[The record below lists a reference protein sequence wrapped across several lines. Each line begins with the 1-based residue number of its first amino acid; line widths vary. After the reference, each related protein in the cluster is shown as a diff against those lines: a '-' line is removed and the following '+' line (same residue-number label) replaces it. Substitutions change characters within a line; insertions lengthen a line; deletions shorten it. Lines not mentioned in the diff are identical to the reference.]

1 MRIHIYEATVSKVV
15 DGDTIDLL
23 IDQGFGNFTEQRM
36 RLYGVNAAEIKTKEG
51 KRVKREVQIAIEQK
65 KIVVQSVQ
73 RKVQSRDKYGRYLAV
88 VHFDWP
94 SSPLPIANGD
104 KINDAAPLSFNAKM
118 LKDGLAGERYW

>member
-15 DGDTIDLL
+15 DGDTVDLL

-94 SSPLPIANGD
+94 NSPLPIANGD

-118 LKDGLAGERYW
+118 LKDGLAEERYW